1 MLSNNPPISKT
12 KISKIRVIVRK
23 RPANHREFAQN
34 DIDIITTEKKNTII
48 VKELKNKVDLT
59 KYIEEHKFTFDRA
72 YGDNS
77 TNELIYQEMLK
88 PMIEAAFNKTKI
100 TCFAY
105 GQTGSGKTYTMLGN
119 NHIKNDNG
127 PQVPGL
133 YLLSC
138 IDVFNFLKKKEYA
151 NLELWVSFYEIY
163 CNKLFDLLNNKN
175 ILQARE
181 DGKGNICIVGLVE
194 KHTKNIEELLDL
206 IDFGLN
212 SRTVGITGANLDS
225 SRSHAIL
232 QITIKTKE
240 KEVYSKISF
249 IDLAGSERAV
259 DTIDTNKRTKIDGAE
274 INKSLLALKE
284 CIRALDLEKRH
295 KPFRGSKLTLVL
307 RDSFIG
313 NCLTLMIANIS
324 PCLSCSEHTLNT
336 LRYADR
342 VKELRKPRHDR
353 DGENNNNN
361 GNNIYNALKSKKNK
375 ENELL
380 AELLMMP
387 RNAGPN
393 VKYNVEIKNNI
404 NISNNNLIMNHGYNF
419 MKIKNKNNIGIN
431 TQDISIQNPDKNI
444 LKIDEVI
451 KNEKLQQKFN
461 FRKNKNIQEVTK
473 TSPSSNNNNNIN
485 INKINNN
492 IIINKEINAD
502 NYISKYKNYEIK
514 SDEEYQEISNIHGDL
529 INTILKE
536 EDDFIAEHKNHI
548 DHMVES
554 IKSEMNYIHQVDK
567 PGSNIELYTSNLD
580 KLLAKEIETITSL
593 KNRLNKFRIML
604 KDESALANLFED
616 EEIILGADDG
626 LEQKSID
633 SFDFNKELNEKSG
646 INEPKNPK

>member
-1 MLSNNPPISKT
+1 M
-12 KISKIRVIVRK
+12 
-23 RPANHREFAQN
+23 
-34 DIDIITTEKKNTII
+34 
-48 VKELKNKVDLT
+48 
-59 KYIEEHKFTFDRA
+59 
-72 YGDNS
+72 
-77 TNELIYQEMLK
+77 
-88 PMIEAAFNKTKI
+88 
-100 TCFAY
+100 
-105 GQTGSGKTYTMLGN
+105 
-119 NHIKNDNG
+119 
-127 PQVPGL
+127 
-133 YLLSC
+133 
-138 IDVFNFLKKKEYA
+138 
-151 NLELWVSFYEIY
+151 
-163 CNKLFDLLNNKN
+163 
-175 ILQARE
+175 
-181 DGKGNICIVGLVE
+181 
-194 KHTKNIEELLDL
+194 
-206 IDFGLN
+206 
-212 SRTVGITGANLDS
+212 
-225 SRSHAIL
+225 
-232 QITIKTKE
+232 
-240 KEVYSKISF
+240 
-249 IDLAGSERAV
+249 

-353 DGENNNNN
+353 EGDNNNNN
-361 GNNIYNALKSKKNK
+361 GNNIYNSLKSKKSK
-375 ENELL
+375 
-380 AELLMMP
+380 
-387 RNAGPN
+387 N

-461 FRKNKNIQEVTK
+461 FRKNKNIQEITK
-473 TSPSSNNNNNIN
+473 TSPSSSNNNNNIN
-485 INKINNN
+485 KINNN
-492 IIINKEINAD
+492 NINNININKEINAD

-548 DHMVES
+548 DYMVES
-554 IKSEMNYIHQVDK
+554 IKNEMNYIHQVDK

-580 KLLAKEIETITSL
+580 KLLSKEIETITNL